1 MIKDNLRVVYSSLK
15 RRKLRSWLTLVGIL
29 IGITAVITLIS
40 LGEGIRGA
48 VTSQFDFLNPEVLT
62 IRAEGI
68 AIGPPGS
75 GVSNPLQEKYIKD
88 IEKIKGV
95 DLAIGRIIEDSQIR
109 FNGRSHFS
117 FAISFPKNGD
127 KDIIKKV
134 VQLEVENG
142 EMLDSSDTYRIVVG
156 SDYSKSD
163 MFGKAVELR
172 DELEIEGKKFKVKG
186 ILEKKGS
193 FIVDH
198 AVIINEDPL
207 KELYNHEDTYE
218 LIVVKVESESQIEQV
233 KERLEKYL
241 RKERDVDEGEEDFTV
256 SSPEETLKSLDST
269 LFGIQL
275 FIYLIAAISILV
287 GGIGIANTMYTSVLE
302 RTRDIGVMKA
312 VGAKDSQ
319 ITALFLL
326 ESGLLG
332 LVGGIVGIIFGAST
346 SVVLAKI
353 GNKFLSEGLIQ
364 INLPLEFILATLIFS
379 FLVGVISGIVPAIKA
394 SRLKPIDALRYRRWL
409 THIY

>member
-1 MIKDNLRVVYSSLK
+1 MIKDNLRVVHSSLK

-62 IRAEGI
+62 IRADGI
-68 AIGPPGS
+68 TMAPPGT
-75 GVSNPLQEKYIKD
+75 GVSNPLQEKYLKD
-88 IEKIKGV
+88 IQKIKGV
-95 DLAIGRIIEDSQIR
+95 DLAIGRIIENAQIK

-117 FAISFPKNGD
+117 IAISFPKNGD
-127 KDIIKKV
+127 KDIIKKI
-134 VQLEVENG
+134 VQLEIEKGN
-142 EMLDSSDTYRIVVG
+142 MLDSSDTYRIVVG

-198 AVIINEDPL
+198 SVIINEDPL
-207 KELYNHEDTYE
+207 KDLYNHEDTYE
-218 LIVVKVESESQIEQV
+218 LIVVKVESESEIAQV
-233 KERLEKYL
+233 KERLERYL

-312 VGAKDSQ
+312 IGAKDSQ
-319 ITALFLL
+319 ITVLFLL

-346 SVVLAKI
+346 SIILAKI

-379 FLVGVISGIVPAIKA
+379 FLVGLISGIVPAIKA
-394 SRLKPIDALRYRRWL
+394 SKLKPIDALRYRR
-409 THIY
+409 

>member
-1 MIKDNLRVVYSSLK
+1 MIKDNLRVVHSSLK

-62 IRAEGI
+62 IRADGI
-68 AIGPPGS
+68 TMAPPGT
-75 GVSNPLQEKYIKD
+75 GVSNPLQEKYLKD
-88 IEKIKGV
+88 IQKIKGV
-95 DLAIGRIIEDSQIR
+95 DLAIGRIIENAQIK

-117 FAISFPKNGD
+117 IAISFPKNGD
-127 KDIIKKV
+127 KDIIKKI
-134 VQLEVENG
+134 VQLEIEKGN
-142 EMLDSSDTYRIVVG
+142 MLDSSDTYRIVVG

-198 AVIINEDPL
+198 SVIINEDPL
-207 KELYNHEDTYE
+207 KDLYNHEDTYE
-218 LIVVKVESESQIEQV
+218 LIVVKVESESEIAQV

-241 RKERDVDEGEEDFTV
+241 RKERDVDEGEEDLTV

-312 VGAKDSQ
+312 IGAKDSQ
-319 ITALFLL
+319 ITVLFLL

-346 SVVLAKI
+346 SIILAKI

-379 FLVGVISGIVPAIKA
+379 FLVGLISGIVPAIKA
-394 SRLKPIDALRYRRWL
+394 SKLKPIEALRYRR
-409 THIY
+409 

>member
-1 MIKDNLRVVYSSLK
+1 MIKDNLRVVHSSLK

-48 VTSQFDFLNPEVLT
+48 VTSQFHFLNPEVLT
-62 IRAEGI
+62 IRADGI
-68 AIGPPGS
+68 TMAPPGT
-75 GVSNPLQEKYIKD
+75 GVSNPLQEKYLKD
-88 IEKIKGV
+88 IQKIKGV
-95 DLAIGRIIEDSQIR
+95 DLAIGRIIENAQIK

-117 FAISFPKNGD
+117 IAISFPKNGD
-127 KDIIKKV
+127 KDIIKKI
-134 VQLEVENG
+134 VQLEIEKGN
-142 EMLDSSDTYRIVVG
+142 MLDSSDTYRIVVG

-198 AVIINEDPL
+198 SVIINEDPL
-207 KELYNHEDTYE
+207 KDLYNHEDTYE
-218 LIVVKVESESQIEQV
+218 LIVVKVESESEIAQV

-312 VGAKDSQ
+312 IGAKDSQ
-319 ITALFLL
+319 ITVLFLL

-346 SVVLAKI
+346 SIILAKI

-379 FLVGVISGIVPAIKA
+379 FLVGLISGIVPAIKA
-394 SRLKPIDALRYRRWL
+394 SKLKPIDALRYRR
-409 THIY
+409 

>member
-1 MIKDNLRVVYSSLK
+1 MIKDNLRVVHSSLK

-62 IRAEGI
+62 IRADGI
-68 AIGPPGS
+68 TMAPPGT
-75 GVSNPLQEKYIKD
+75 GVSNPLQEKYLKD
-88 IEKIKGV
+88 IQKIKGV
-95 DLAIGRIIEDSQIR
+95 DLAIGRIIENAQIK

-117 FAISFPKNGD
+117 IAISFPKNGD
-127 KDIIKKV
+127 KDIIKKI
-134 VQLEVENG
+134 VQLEIEKGN
-142 EMLDSSDTYRIVVG
+142 MLDSSDIYRIVVG

-198 AVIINEDPL
+198 SVIINEDPL
-207 KELYNHEDTYE
+207 KDLYNHEDTYE
-218 LIVVKVESESQIEQV
+218 LIVVKVESESEIAQV
-233 KERLEKYL
+233 KERLERYL

-312 VGAKDSQ
+312 IGAKDSQ
-319 ITALFLL
+319 ITVLFLL

-346 SVVLAKI
+346 SIILAKI

-379 FLVGVISGIVPAIKA
+379 FLVGLISGIVPAIKA
-394 SRLKPIDALRYRRWL
+394 SKLKPIDALRYRRW
-409 THIY
+409 

>member
-1 MIKDNLRVVYSSLK
+1 MIKDNLRVVHSSLK

-62 IRAEGI
+62 IRADGI
-68 AIGPPGS
+68 TMAPPGT
-75 GVSNPLQEKYIKD
+75 GVSNPLQEKYLKD
-88 IEKIKGV
+88 IQKIKGV
-95 DLAIGRIIEDSQIR
+95 DLAIGRIIENAQIK

-117 FAISFPKNGD
+117 IAISFPKNGD
-127 KDIIKKV
+127 KDIIKKI
-134 VQLEVENG
+134 VQLEIEKGN
-142 EMLDSSDTYRIVVG
+142 MLDSSDTYRIVVG

-186 ILEKKGS
+186 RLEKKGS

-198 AVIINEDPL
+198 SVIINEDPL
-207 KELYNHEDTYE
+207 KDLYNHEDTYE
-218 LIVVKVESESQIEQV
+218 LIVVKVESESEIAQV

-312 VGAKDSQ
+312 IGAKDSQ
-319 ITALFLL
+319 ITVLFLL

-346 SVVLAKI
+346 SIILAKI

-379 FLVGVISGIVPAIKA
+379 FLVGLISGIVPAIKA
-394 SRLKPIDALRYRRWL
+394 SKLKPIDALRYRR
-409 THIY
+409 

>member
-1 MIKDNLRVVYSSLK
+1 MIKDNLRVVHSSLK

-62 IRAEGI
+62 IRADGI
-68 AIGPPGS
+68 TMAPPGT
-75 GVSNPLQEKYIKD
+75 GVSNPLQEKYLKD
-88 IEKIKGV
+88 IQKIKGV
-95 DLAIGRIIEDSQIR
+95 DLAIGRIIENAQIK

-117 FAISFPKNGD
+117 IAISFPKNGD
-127 KDIIKKV
+127 KDIIKKI
-134 VQLEVENG
+134 VQLEIEKGN
-142 EMLDSSDTYRIVVG
+142 MLDSSDTYRIVVG

-198 AVIINEDPL
+198 SVIINEDPL
-207 KELYNHEDTYE
+207 KDLYNHEDTYE
-218 LIVVKVESESQIEQV
+218 LIVVKVESESEIAQV

-312 VGAKDSQ
+312 IGAKDSQ
-319 ITALFLL
+319 ITVLFLL

-346 SVVLAKI
+346 SIILAKI
-353 GNKFLSEGLIQ
+353 GNKFHSEGLIQ

-379 FLVGVISGIVPAIKA
+379 FLVGLISGIVPAIKA
-394 SRLKPIDALRYRRWL
+394 SKLKPIDALRYRR
-409 THIY
+409 

>member
-1 MIKDNLRVVYSSLK
+1 MIKDNLRVVHSSLK

-62 IRAEGI
+62 IRADGI
-68 AIGPPGS
+68 TMAPPGT
-75 GVSNPLQEKYIKD
+75 GVSNPLQEKYLKD
-88 IEKIKGV
+88 IQKIKGV
-95 DLAIGRIIEDSQIR
+95 DLAIGRIIENAQIK

-117 FAISFPKNGD
+117 IAISFPKNGD
-127 KDIIKKV
+127 KDIIKKI
-134 VQLEVENG
+134 VQLEIEKGN
-142 EMLDSSDTYRIVVG
+142 MLDSSDIYRIVVG

-198 AVIINEDPL
+198 SVIINEDPL
-207 KELYNHEDTYE
+207 KDLYNHEDTYE
-218 LIVVKVESESQIEQV
+218 LIVVKVESESEIAQV

-312 VGAKDSQ
+312 IGAKDSQ
-319 ITALFLL
+319 ITVLFLL

-346 SVVLAKI
+346 SIILAKI

-379 FLVGVISGIVPAIKA
+379 FLVGLISGIVPAIKA
-394 SRLKPIDALRYRRWL
+394 SKLKPIDALRYRRW
-409 THIY
+409 

>member
-1 MIKDNLRVVYSSLK
+1 MIKDNLRVVHSSLK

-62 IRAEGI
+62 IRADGI
-68 AIGPPGS
+68 TMAPPGT
-75 GVSNPLQEKYIKD
+75 GVSNPLQEKYLKD
-88 IEKIKGV
+88 IQKIKGV
-95 DLAIGRIIEDSQIR
+95 DLAIGRIIENAQIK

-117 FAISFPKNGD
+117 IAISFPKNGD
-127 KDIIKKV
+127 KDIIKKI
-134 VQLEVENG
+134 VQLEIEKGN
-142 EMLDSSDTYRIVVG
+142 MLDSSDTYRIVVG

-186 ILEKKGS
+186 RLEKKGS

-198 AVIINEDPL
+198 SVIINEDPL
-207 KELYNHEDTYE
+207 KDLYNHEDTYE
-218 LIVVKVESESQIEQV
+218 LIVVKVESESEIAQV

-312 VGAKDSQ
+312 IGAKDSQ
-319 ITALFLL
+319 ITVLFLL

-346 SVVLAKI
+346 SIILAKI

-379 FLVGVISGIVPAIKA
+379 FLVGLISGIVPAIKA
-394 SRLKPIDALRYRRWL
+394 SKLKPIDALRYRRW
-409 THIY
+409 

>member
-1 MIKDNLRVVYSSLK
+1 MIKDNLRVVHSSLK

-62 IRAEGI
+62 IRADGI
-68 AIGPPGS
+68 TMAPPGT
-75 GVSNPLQEKYIKD
+75 GVSNPLQEKYLKD
-88 IEKIKGV
+88 IQKIKGV
-95 DLAIGRIIEDSQIR
+95 DLAIGRIIENAQIK

-117 FAISFPKNGD
+117 IAISFPKNGD
-127 KDIIKKV
+127 KDIIKKI
-134 VQLEVENG
+134 VQLEIEKGN
-142 EMLDSSDTYRIVVG
+142 MLDSSDTYRIVVG

-198 AVIINEDPL
+198 SVIINEDPL
-207 KELYNHEDTYE
+207 KDLYNHEDTYE
-218 LIVVKVESESQIEQV
+218 LIVVKVESESEIAQV

-312 VGAKDSQ
+312 IGAKDSQ
-319 ITALFLL
+319 ITVLFLL
-326 ESGLLG
+326 ESG
-332 LVGGIVGIIFGAST
+332 
-346 SVVLAKI
+346 
-353 GNKFLSEGLIQ
+353 
-364 INLPLEFILATLIFS
+364 
-379 FLVGVISGIVPAIKA
+379 
-394 SRLKPIDALRYRRWL
+394 
-409 THIY
+409 

>member
-62 IRAEGI
+62 VRAEGI
-68 AIGPPGS
+68 ALGPPGS

-88 IEKIKGV
+88 IEKLKGV

-134 VQLEVENG
+134 VQLEVEKG

-394 SRLKPIDALRYRRWL
+394 SRLKPIDALRYRR
-409 THIY
+409 

>member
-1 MIKDNLRVVYSSLK
+1 MIKDNLRVVHSSLK

-62 IRAEGI
+62 IRADGI
-68 AIGPPGS
+68 TMAPPGT
-75 GVSNPLQEKYIKD
+75 GVSNPLQEKYLKD
-88 IEKIKGV
+88 IQKIKGV
-95 DLAIGRIIEDSQIR
+95 DLAIGRIIENAQIK

-117 FAISFPKNGD
+117 IAISFPKNGD
-127 KDIIKKV
+127 KDIIKKI
-134 VQLEVENG
+134 VQLEIEKGN
-142 EMLDSSDTYRIVVG
+142 MLDSSDTYRIVVG

-198 AVIINEDPL
+198 SVIINEDPL
-207 KELYNHEDTYE
+207 KDLYNHEDTYE
-218 LIVVKVESESQIEQV
+218 LIVVKVESESEIAQV

-312 VGAKDSQ
+312 IGAKDSQ
-319 ITALFLL
+319 ITVLFLL

-346 SVVLAKI
+346 SIILAKI

-379 FLVGVISGIVPAIKA
+379 FLVGLISGIVPAIKA
-394 SRLKPIDALRYRRWL
+394 SKLKPIDALRYRR
-409 THIY
+409 

>member
-1 MIKDNLRVVYSSLK
+1 MIKDNLRVVHSSLK

-62 IRAEGI
+62 IRADGI
-68 AIGPPGS
+68 TMAPPGT
-75 GVSNPLQEKYIKD
+75 GVSNPLQEKYLKD
-88 IEKIKGV
+88 IQKIKGV
-95 DLAIGRIIEDSQIR
+95 DLAIGRIIENAQIK

-117 FAISFPKNGD
+117 IAISFPKNGD
-127 KDIIKKV
+127 KDIIKKI
-134 VQLEVENG
+134 VQLEIEKGN
-142 EMLDSSDTYRIVVG
+142 MLDSSDIYRIVVG

-198 AVIINEDPL
+198 SVIINEDPL
-207 KELYNHEDTYE
+207 KDLYNHEDTYE
-218 LIVVKVESESQIEQV
+218 LIVVKVESESEIAQV

-312 VGAKDSQ
+312 IGAKDSQ
-319 ITALFLL
+319 ITVLFLL

-346 SVVLAKI
+346 SIILAKI

-379 FLVGVISGIVPAIKA
+379 FLVGLISGIVPAIKA
-394 SRLKPIDALRYRRWL
+394 SKLKPIDALRYRR
-409 THIY
+409 

>member
-394 SRLKPIDALRYRRWL
+394 SRLKPIDALRYRR
-409 THIY
+409 

>member
-1 MIKDNLRVVYSSLK
+1 MIKDNLRVVHSSLK

-62 IRAEGI
+62 IRADGI
-68 AIGPPGS
+68 TMAPPGT
-75 GVSNPLQEKYIKD
+75 GVSNPLQEKYLKD
-88 IEKIKGV
+88 IQKIKGV
-95 DLAIGRIIEDSQIR
+95 DLAIGRIIENAQIK

-117 FAISFPKNGD
+117 IAISFPKNGD
-127 KDIIKKV
+127 KDIIKKI
-134 VQLEVENG
+134 VQLEIEKGN
-142 EMLDSSDTYRIVVG
+142 MLDSSDIYRIVVG

-198 AVIINEDPL
+198 SVIINEDPL
-207 KELYNHEDTYE
+207 KDLYNHEDTYE
-218 LIVVKVESESQIEQV
+218 LIVVKVESESEIAQV
-233 KERLEKYL
+233 KERLERYL

-312 VGAKDSQ
+312 IGAKDSQ
-319 ITALFLL
+319 ITVLFLL

-346 SVVLAKI
+346 SIILAKI

-379 FLVGVISGIVPAIKA
+379 FLVGLISGIVPAIKA
-394 SRLKPIDALRYRRWL
+394 SKLKPIDALRYRR
-409 THIY
+409 

>member
-1 MIKDNLRVVYSSLK
+1 MIKDNLRVVHSSLK

-62 IRAEGI
+62 IRADGI
-68 AIGPPGS
+68 TMAPPGT
-75 GVSNPLQEKYIKD
+75 GVSNPLQEKYLKD
-88 IEKIKGV
+88 IQKIKGV
-95 DLAIGRIIEDSQIR
+95 DLAIGRIIENAQIK

-117 FAISFPKNGD
+117 IAISFPKNGD
-127 KDIIKKV
+127 KDIIKKI
-134 VQLEVENG
+134 VQLEIEKGN
-142 EMLDSSDTYRIVVG
+142 MLDSSDTYRIVVG

-198 AVIINEDPL
+198 SVIINEDPL
-207 KELYNHEDTYE
+207 KDLYNHEDTYE
-218 LIVVKVESESQIEQV
+218 LIVVKVESESEIAQV
-233 KERLEKYL
+233 KERLERYL

-312 VGAKDSQ
+312 IGAKDSQ
-319 ITALFLL
+319 ITVLFLL

-346 SVVLAKI
+346 SIILAKI

-379 FLVGVISGIVPAIKA
+379 FLVGLISGIVPAIKA
-394 SRLKPIDALRYRRWL
+394 SKLKPIDALRYRRW
-409 THIY
+409 

>member
-1 MIKDNLRVVYSSLK
+1 MIKDNLRVVHSSLK

-62 IRAEGI
+62 ISADGI
-68 AIGPPGS
+68 TMAPPGT
-75 GVSNPLQEKYIKD
+75 GVSNPLQEKYLKD
-88 IEKIKGV
+88 IQKIKGV
-95 DLAIGRIIEDSQIR
+95 DLAIGRIIENAQIK

-117 FAISFPKNGD
+117 IAISFPKNGD
-127 KDIIKKV
+127 KDIIKKI
-134 VQLEVENG
+134 VQLEIEKGN
-142 EMLDSSDTYRIVVG
+142 MLDSSDTYRIVVG

-198 AVIINEDPL
+198 SVIINEDPL
-207 KELYNHEDTYE
+207 KDLYNHEDTYE
-218 LIVVKVESESQIEQV
+218 LIVVKVESESEIAQV

-312 VGAKDSQ
+312 IGAKDSQ
-319 ITALFLL
+319 ITVLFLL

-346 SVVLAKI
+346 SIILAKI

-379 FLVGVISGIVPAIKA
+379 FLVGLISGIVPAIKA
-394 SRLKPIDALRYRRWL
+394 SKLKPIDALRYRR
-409 THIY
+409 

>member
-1 MIKDNLRVVYSSLK
+1 MIKDNLRVVHSSLK

-62 IRAEGI
+62 IRADGI
-68 AIGPPGS
+68 TMAPPGT
-75 GVSNPLQEKYIKD
+75 GVSNPLQEKYLKD
-88 IEKIKGV
+88 IQKIKGV
-95 DLAIGRIIEDSQIR
+95 DLAIGRIIENAQIK

-117 FAISFPKNGD
+117 IAISFPKNGD
-127 KDIIKKV
+127 KDIIKKI
-134 VQLEVENG
+134 VQLEIEKGN
-142 EMLDSSDTYRIVVG
+142 MLDSSDTYRIVVG

-198 AVIINEDPL
+198 SVIINEDPL
-207 KELYNHEDTYE
+207 KDLYNHEDTYE
-218 LIVVKVESESQIEQV
+218 LIVVKVESESEIAQV

-312 VGAKDSQ
+312 IGAKDSQ
-319 ITALFLL
+319 ITVLFLL

-346 SVVLAKI
+346 SIILAKI

-379 FLVGVISGIVPAIKA
+379 FLVGLISGIVPAIKA
-394 SRLKPIDALRYRRWL
+394 SKLKPIDALRYRRW
-409 THIY
+409 